1 MKWTKFDEYMNEQF
15 KKYCPDAAQFLN
27 SINPIAK
34 KAAESHR
41 FFFTIGM
48 VTHLNLTEDDQ
59 IEWDLAYA
67 HETCVK
73 CEDWREEDGCFDDPV
88 TCEKYAS
95 LKNKEV
101 R

>member
-1 MKWTKFDEYMNEQF
+1 MTWTSFDEYMNEQF
-15 KKYCPDAAQFLN
+15 KKYCPDAAKFLD

-48 VTHLNLTEDDQ
+48 ITHLNLTEDEV

-67 HETCVK
+67 QGTCKK
-73 CEDWREEDGCFDDPV
+73 CEHWSDDDPCEHDPT
-88 TCEKYAS
+88 TCEIFK
-95 LKNKEV
+95 LLNKEV
-101 R
+101 K